1 MRLITSIIL
10 TVLLAIALL
19 GCRSKRHVTAE
30 ATTSIAIESSTTAT
44 AEELRERIE
53 WNNVNTSTGEDITI
67 TEDLTATIVSE
78 RLDTSGRVIQRTTA
92 ILTNNRHEESKK
104 KIDAQSADTTT
115 ERHESKITISDT
127 STITTDTNAEYSEI
141 IEREPHSASLL
152 VAFLIIGVL
161 VIIWRNARNSGPL

>member
-1 MRLITSIIL
+1 MRTIVTI
-10 TVLLAIALL
+10 LLACLL
-19 GCRSKRHVTAE
+19 VFGLTSCRKSRQLVAE
-30 ATTSIAIESSTTAT
+30 ATASENIKSSTTAT

-53 WNNVNTSTGEDITI
+53 WNNVNTSTGEDRTI

-104 KIDAQSADTTT
+104 KIDARSADTTT
-115 ERHESKITISDT
+115 ERRESKITLSDT
-127 STITTDTNAEYSEI
+127 GTITTDTNAEYSEI